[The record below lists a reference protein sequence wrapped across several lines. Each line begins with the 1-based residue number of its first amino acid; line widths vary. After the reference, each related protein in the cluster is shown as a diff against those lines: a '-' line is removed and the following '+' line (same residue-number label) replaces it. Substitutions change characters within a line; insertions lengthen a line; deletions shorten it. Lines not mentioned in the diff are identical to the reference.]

1 MKEIINM
8 FDLMD
13 SFFGW
18 CRKHDYFINGT
29 VVSLNIIS
37 SIQSFEKGDN
47 TWGYISLVIAIVFWY
62 TYIKDVN
69 KEEPK

>member
-1 MKEIINM
+1 MRINM
-8 FDLMD
+8 YNFVD

-18 CRKHDYFINGT
+18 CRKHDFFISGT
-29 VVSLNIIS
+29 VVSLNLIS

-47 TWGYISLVIAIVFWY
+47 TLGYISLVIAFAIWY
-62 TYIKDVN
+62 IYFKNVN